1 MKKTIGIIIVSAL
14 MLTSCQ
20 TLMQTSRNVDTGSSI
35 TSVTLAD
42 LNVSDTRES
51 YTMSD
56 IPKSIYKLGEEN
68 VKSIAEA
75 KILDKSN
82 ADILVEPRYHIEK
95 KRGLFGR
102 TKVTS
107 ITVSGRPAS
116 FTNFRTVEDSILFR
130 PQKIYVNEKMDVKGD
145 YMYSRNTVKEN
156 SPVKSK
162 WILDK
167 KRYVSAGF
175 GFSASEEIHNIAY
188 NFSFGIWKPISKS
201 KRLQYGVEI
210 GLSSQGFEE
219 EIKHYYR
226 YNGYYGYG
234 GYNTEY
240 TNYLTH
246 NIHILPARLAYIG
259 EIGRNAAF
267 GIHIAPM
274 MTIAYSLGKNGDVS
288 EKYFGDLINL
298 GFKTGL
304 QCRYKK
310 LMIDFN
316 FQTGFM
322 EQWSNISP
330 NAQCSCTLNIGY
342 MF

>member
-1 MKKTIGIIIVSAL
+1 MKKTIGIIIVSAI

-130 PQKIYVNEKMDVKGD
+130 PQKIYVNEKDVKGD

-175 GFSASEEIHNIAY
+175 GFSTSYEIHNIAY
-188 NFSFGIWKPISKS
+188 NFSFGIWNPISKN

-234 GYNTEY
+234 GYETEKI
-240 TNYLTH
+240 NYLTH
-246 NIHILPARLAYIG
+246 NLHILPTRLAYIG

-267 GIHIAPM
+267 GIHIASM
-274 MTIAYSLGKNGDVS
+274 VTIAYSLGKNGDVS
-288 EKYFGDLINL
+288 EKYFGDLINV

-304 QCRYKK
+304 QYRYKK
-310 LMIDFN
+310 LMLDFN

-322 EQWSNISP
+322 EQWSNIISP